1 MSIRGDTTAG
11 ANMAHA
17 VGMHIPSDNAATP
30 SGSDT
35 KSTAIAAVVNK
46 IHDSVHDQTTT
57 ANSSLDQLRQGLAA
71 ACQRVD
77 ATDQQGAAG
86 VNNSGTVTI

>member
-11 ANMAHA
+11 AGMAHA
-17 VGMHIPSDNAATP
+17 VGMHIPNDNATTP

-35 KSTAIAAVVNK
+35 KSSAIAAVINK

-57 ANSSLDQLRQGLAA
+57 TNTSLDQLRQGLAA

-77 ATDQQGAAG
+77 ATDQQGAAD